1 MSVCVYMCM
10 CVCVCV
16 CVCIGVRKCVCLCVH
31 KSQTDN
37 VEKKLLTEEADFRET
52 KFLN

>member
-1 MSVCVYMCM
+1 MCVYVYVCLCA
-10 CVCVCV
+10 CVCVN
-16 CVCIGVRKCVCLCVH
+16 VCLCVH

-37 VEKKLLTEEADFRET
+37 VEKKLLTEEADFQET